1 VQLVLTEDQELI
13 AKTASDFAAQRSP
26 IARVRELRDAGDPVG
41 FSRELWKEM
50 AELGWVGIPF
60 PEAQGGSGL
69 GMAELVCVLEALGR
83 GLAPEPFLSTV
94 LLAGRALLH
103 AGPGPHGEAWIP
115 KIVEGDAV
123 LGLATQEP
131 GSRFDLHRVATR
143 AEKDGE
149 GWRLTGEKTQVL
161 DGHVADALIVPAR
174 TSGDVGDADGI
185 TLFVVPGDAAGLT
198 RERQHRVDERGAA
211 ILRLEGVRVGDDA
224 VLGPEGG
231 GAAVLDE
238 AVDDATVGLCAE
250 MLGGMEQ
257 AFAMT
262 LEHLKS
268 REQFGQPIG
277 SFQALKH
284 RAADLYIEIELAR
297 SVVMAAARALDA
309 GDEDAPRLVSLAKA
323 RLSDG
328 YVHVTNEA
336 VQMFGGVGM
345 TDEYDIGFY
354 MKRAR
359 AAELSFGD
367 GAFHRDRWARLS
379 GY

>member
-1 VQLVLTEDQELI
+1 MQLVLNEDQELI
-13 AKTASDFAAQRSP
+13 AKTAADFAAQRSP
-26 IARVRELRDAGDPVG
+26 VTRVRELRDRGDALG

-60 PEAQGGSGL
+60 PEEHGGSGL
-69 GMAELVCVLEALGR
+69 GLAELVCVLEALGR

-94 LLAGRALLH
+94 LLAGRAFVH
-103 AGPGPHGEAWIP
+103 AGDESLAGAWLP
-115 KIVEGDAV
+115 KIAAGDAV
-123 LGLATQEP
+123 LAVATQEP
-131 GSRFDLHRVATR
+131 ASRWTLHHVETR
-143 AEKDGE
+143 AERDGD
-149 GWRLTGEKTQVL
+149 GWRLSGEKIQVL
-161 DGHVADALIVPAR
+161 DGHAADALIVPAR
-174 TSGDVGDADGI
+174 TSGDADSPDGI
-185 TLFVVPGDAAGLT
+185 TLSVVPAGADGLEV
-198 RERQHRVDERGAA
+198 ERQHRVDERGAA
-211 ILRLEGVRVGDDA
+211 IVRLDGVPVDADA
-224 VLGPEGG
+224 VLGPVDGG
-231 GAAVLDE
+231 KPILE
-238 AVDDATVGLCAE
+238 KAVDDATVGLCAE

-268 REQFGQPIG
+268 REQFGVPIG

-284 RAADLYIEIELAR
+284 RAADCYIEIELAR
-297 SVVMAAARALDA
+297 STVMAAARALDA
-309 GDEDAPRLVSLAKA
+309 GDEDARRLVSLAKA
-323 RLSDG
+323 RLSEG
-328 YVHVTNEA
+328 YVHLTNEA

-367 GAFHRDRWARLS
+367 AAFHRDRWARLS